1 MWLWLLII
9 LHQITRGQFT
19 FGKIR
24 QYDTDVKIVN
34 PITVGIGFYNQ
45 MVFNEVKFFTLI
57 GLIING
63 SCK

>member
-19 FGKIR
+19 FGKFR
-24 QYDTDVKIVN
+24 QIDKDVN

-45 MVFNEVKFFTLI
+45 MVFNEVKIFTFL
-57 GLIING
+57 G
-63 SCK
+63 